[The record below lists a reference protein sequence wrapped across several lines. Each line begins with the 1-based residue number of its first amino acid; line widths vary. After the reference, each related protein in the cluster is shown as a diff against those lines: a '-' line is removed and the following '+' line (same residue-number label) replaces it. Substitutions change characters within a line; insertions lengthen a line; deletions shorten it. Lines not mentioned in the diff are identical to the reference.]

1 MHIPQPEGPPKPEYS
16 MSSLVEVLRYR
27 ARTQPDDLA
36 YTFLVS
42 GTQAGES
49 LTFSQLDAR
58 ARTLAVRL
66 LRSAAP
72 GDRALLLYP
81 SSLEYVVAFVGCVYA
96 GLIPV
101 PAYPPRRNKPDPRLE
116 SIARDA
122 NVAISLCDEM
132 TRNAMAAVR
141 DRLPVLEKTQWL
153 TTDTLEPCDGAT
165 WQAPDVGLNSL
176 AFLQYTSGSTSDP
189 KGVMV
194 SHGNLLRVMHEG
206 DLSWNLLPGH
216 KMISWLPIFHDM
228 GLIYGILQSA
238 YSGIPGY
245 FMAPLTFMQQPI
257 NWLQAISTFR
267 ATHSPAPNFAYDLC
281 VDKIDPQQRAELDLS
296 CWQVATIAAEP
307 IRAGTM
313 QRFVDFFAPAGFR
326 FNAFTPGYGMA
337 ESTLKITTTC
347 RHEDSVFTEVC
358 TEDLRRNRAVSP
370 SDAGHMERETIDSPP
385 RTQTLVSSGHTLGT
399 TRLVIVDPA
408 TCQACPDGEV
418 GEIWVGGP
426 IVAQGYW
433 NRPEKTQETFQA
445 HLSDTG
451 EGPFLRTGDLG
462 FVLDGECYVTGRL
475 KDIVIIR
482 GTNHYPHDIELTVQ
496 RSHPAL
502 RPDCGAAFSV
512 DVGDEERLVVVQE
525 IRRTYLKK
533 ANTDEI
539 LTALRRALF
548 EEHELAAH
556 AIVLVRTASI
566 LKTSSG
572 KIQRRAC
579 RDLFL
584 DDGFPTIASW
594 RLDSAAGAST
604 SSPGAMPA
612 VMAPNIQDWIVKW
625 IAARL
630 ERDPLHIRPHDP
642 FDAFGMDS
650 LSAVDLVHD
659 LSGWT
664 GKSIDE
670 TTLWNYP
677 TIWDLAQFVARDDD
691 AAAPPPQVRDQE
703 ISARQQD
710 DNLDQLSEEE
720 LVGLLY
726 EEIQTDEPGG

>member
-1 MHIPQPEGPPKPEYS
+1 
-16 MSSLVEVLRYR
+16 
-27 ARTQPDDLA
+27 
-36 YTFLVS
+36 
-42 GTQAGES
+42 
-49 LTFSQLDAR
+49 
-58 ARTLAVRL
+58 
-66 LRSAAP
+66 
-72 GDRALLLYP
+72 
-81 SSLEYVVAFVGCVYA
+81 
-96 GLIPV
+96 
-101 PAYPPRRNKPDPRLE
+101 
-116 SIARDA
+116 
-122 NVAISLCDEM
+122 
-132 TRNAMAAVR
+132 
-141 DRLPVLEKTQWL
+141 
-153 TTDTLEPCDGAT
+153 
-165 WQAPDVGLNSL
+165 
-176 AFLQYTSGSTSDP
+176 
-189 KGVMV
+189 
-194 SHGNLLRVMHEG
+194 
-206 DLSWNLLPGH
+206 
-216 KMISWLPIFHDM
+216 
-228 GLIYGILQSA
+228 
-238 YSGIPGY
+238 
-245 FMAPLTFMQQPI
+245 
-257 NWLQAISTFR
+257 
-267 ATHSPAPNFAYDLC
+267 
-281 VDKIDPQQRAELDLS
+281 
-296 CWQVATIAAEP
+296 
-307 IRAGTM
+307 
-313 QRFVDFFAPAGFR
+313 
-326 FNAFTPGYGMA
+326 
-337 ESTLKITTTC
+337 
-347 RHEDSVFTEVC
+347 
-358 TEDLRRNRAVSP
+358 
-370 SDAGHMERETIDSPP
+370 
-385 RTQTLVSSGHTLGT
+385 
-399 TRLVIVDPA
+399 
-408 TCQACPDGEV
+408 
-418 GEIWVGGP
+418 
-426 IVAQGYW
+426 
-433 NRPEKTQETFQA
+433 
-445 HLSDTG
+445 G

-612 VMAPNIQDWIVKW
+612 VTAPNIQDWIVKW

-664 GKSIDE
+664 GKAIDE

-691 AAAPPPQVRDQE
+691 AAAPPPQVRDEE